1 MLADNHTTHS
11 PPRTEEEKKGNNT
24 IAEKCTNQIHNQLWW
39 WSKDS
44 NQNTMG
50 QRCNRLQ
57 AWSCILF
64 PGDLVCAF
72 FKKKK
77 KHLKHP
83 QRISIS
89 SNYFFKEV
97 SCKLNTRLLKT
108 GNIKVLHK
116 YIYIYIY
123 IFFLSLQLLL
133 KNRLT
138 SPQIAHEHSLS
149 ESRSDRVS

>member
-1 MLADNHTTHS
+1 
-11 PPRTEEEKKGNNT
+11 
-24 IAEKCTNQIHNQLWW
+24 
-39 WSKDS
+39 
-44 NQNTMG
+44 MG
-50 QRCNRLQ
+50 QSCNRLQ

-64 PGDLVCAF
+64 LGGFVCVF
-72 FKKKK
+72 FF

-83 QRISIS
+83 QRISIT

-108 GNIKVLHK
+108 GNIKVL
-116 YIYIYIY
+116 YIYKN
-123 IFFLSLQLLL
+123 IFFFPLQLLL

-149 ESRSDRVS
+149 EGRSDRVSELTQSRSLKQFFAHGHNLYAMLTEQML